1 MYREDELYHHG
12 VEGQHW
18 GEKNG
23 PPYPLDRKTHNA
35 VVKGNNPA
43 GRKKKKMKATSSS
56 MTRTKKSRKEQKIK
70 ERTKMNRLKTEEK
83 RSRQELK
90 EAKKAAKRDA
100 QYRDKLARAI
110 ESGSARKVAKY
121 KSGMSDREIKRAI
134 ERINL
139 ENSLDSA
146 SNQQMLN
153 KFAKF
158 ERLSNYART
167 TASMTTSAVS
177 VYNNIAGSLNALK
190 GTNYKLIRTSP
201 PKNQNGSGSGGSGG
215 GSP

>member
-1 MYREDELYHHG
+1 MVINMEYKEFSAKTVDDCITDACTELAVPSDRLDYE
-12 VEGQHW
+12 VVSEGST
-18 GEKNG
+18 GFMGLGSK
-23 PPYPLDRKTHNA
+23 PA
-35 VVKGNNPA
+35 VI
-43 GRKKKKMKATSSS
+43 KA
-56 MTRTKKSRKEQKIK
+56 RIK
-70 ERTKMNRLKTEEK
+70 EENASEANSEVKKEA
-83 RSRQELK
+83 K

-100 QYRDKLARAI
+100 QYRDKLSRAI
-110 ESGSARKVAKY
+110 ESGSARKVGKY

-167 TASMTTSAVS
+167 TANLTSSAIT
-177 VYNNIAGSLNALK
+177 VYNNFAGTLNSLK
-190 GTNYKLIRTSP
+190 GKDYKLIRTSP
-201 PKNQNGSGSGGSGG
+201 PKEKNQRGSGGSGSGGSGG